1 VVEVVISALRRK
13 LGGSASSLHTV
24 RGAGYRFTAPP

>member
-1 VVEVVISALRRK
+1 VISALRRK
-13 LGGSASSLHTV
+13 LGDSAANLHTV